1 MKHAAQRC
9 LLILLFGSS
18 VLAAAPKAVDD
29 ADISKIENKVVAH
42 LKSYYETH
50 TVDGVPSS
58 ARPSHV
64 EIDIDSTERVQG
76 WTGRCRTNGTATITT
91 ASKYAEN
98 YACTFE
104 VISEIDDKKVVH
116 IIETHSKRKE

>member
-1 MKHAAQRC
+1 MKHAAQLY
-9 LLILLFGSS
+9 LLIFLCGSTIF
-18 VLAAAPKAVDD
+18 AAAPKAVDD
-29 ADISKIENKVVAH
+29 ADISRIEDKVVAH
-42 LKSYYETH
+42 LKSYYKTH
-50 TVDGVPSS
+50 SVDGVPSS

-91 ASKYAEN
+91 ASRYAEN
-98 YACTFE
+98 YACAFE
-104 VISEIDDKKVVH
+104 VVSEIDDRKVVH